1 MTVADPVARAFMRH
15 PADIPIE
22 VDSEQTPQ
30 SRLARRLCDVG
41 AGGLAFASEQAL
53 AVGSMVRVR
62 IAVVQ
67 PPFETCGRVVWC
79 KGGERNFDVGVQF
92 VSAEDA
98 FSVRMVEQICHIE
111 HYRQQVRQ
119 LEGRQ
124 LDAEE
129 AAQEWVSRYA
139 ADFANPQ

>member
-1 MTVADPVARAFMRH
+1 MSVAEPVARAFMRH
-15 PADIPIE
+15 PVDIPIE
-22 VDSEQTPQ
+22 VDAEQTLT
-30 SRLARRLCDVG
+30 SLAGRRLWDVG

-53 AVGSMVRVR
+53 AVGSTVRVR
-62 IAVVQ
+62 IAIVR

-79 KGGERNFDVGVQF
+79 TGCEGCFDVGVQF

-111 HYRQQVRQ
+111 HYRQQVREV
-119 LEGRQ
+119 EGRQ
-124 LDAEE
+124 LDAEQ
-129 AAQEWVSRYA
+129 AAQEWVGKYA